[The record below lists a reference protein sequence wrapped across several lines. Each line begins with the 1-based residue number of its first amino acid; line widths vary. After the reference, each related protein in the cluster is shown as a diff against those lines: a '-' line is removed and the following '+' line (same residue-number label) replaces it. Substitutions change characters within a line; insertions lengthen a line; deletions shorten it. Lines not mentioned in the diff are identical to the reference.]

1 MLIFLPALL
10 IPFKD
15 IVEYYNNLANIV
27 LKTLILLIKILVVKN
42 GWTCHIEDFDS
53 ADGNKA
59 QILPL

>member
-27 LKTLILLIKILVVKN
+27 LKTLILLIKILIVKS
-42 GWTCHIEDFDS
+42 GWTDHIEDFDS
-53 ADGNKA
+53 ADANKA